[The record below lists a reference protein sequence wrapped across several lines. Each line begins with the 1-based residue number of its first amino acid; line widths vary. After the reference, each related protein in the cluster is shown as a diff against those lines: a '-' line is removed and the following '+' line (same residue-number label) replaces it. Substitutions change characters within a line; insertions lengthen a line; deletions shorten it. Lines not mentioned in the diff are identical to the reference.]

1 MVISRISTR
10 SEPTMGSPAG
20 VKTRHQIVLEQ
31 QEHAELR
38 REMPISPETMM
49 SLVKRYCAI
58 DNTGEDAVSYSD
70 IIQEVLQA
78 DRFGPEGVRE
88 MSAASLER
96 LCQDLDGNCD
106 GKLNP
111 IETAVAQCYLSCER
125 QDYEL
130 DRRDEKATVHGDA
143 SNMKVSLDALFAKL
157 QLRSLSFLKMC
168 LERSG
173 KPVIATGNDIT
184 RFPAPINDTAGKL
197 HGTDSK
203 TVERHP
209 HFADT
214 GAVAKQRNK
223 GTNPASKRERSETNL
238 QAYTCAL

>member
-1 MVISRISTR
+1 
-10 SEPTMGSPAG
+10 
-20 VKTRHQIVLEQ
+20 
-31 QEHAELR
+31 
-38 REMPISPETMM
+38 
-49 SLVKRYCAI
+49 
-58 DNTGEDAVSYSD
+58 
-70 IIQEVLQA
+70 
-78 DRFGPEGVRE
+78 

>member
-1 MVISRISTR
+1 MISRISTR

-31 QEHAELR
+31 HEHAELR

-88 MSAASLER
+88 MCAASLER

-130 DRRDEKATVHGDA
+130 DRRDELALQVHGHDP
-143 SNMKVSLDALFAKL
+143 LDWP
-157 QLRSLSFLKMC
+157 QEHEESVRGGRWC
-168 LERSG
+168 L
-173 KPVIATGNDIT
+173 P
-184 RFPAPINDTAGKL
+184 
-197 HGTDSK
+197 HG
-203 TVERHP
+203 RRP
-209 HFADT
+209 
-214 GAVAKQRNK
+214 
-223 GTNPASKRERSETNL
+223 P
-238 QAYTCAL
+238 